1 MKVTNIHHSSF
12 LVETNSCYYLFDYE
26 KGNIPKL
33 DINKAIYVFSSHS
46 HHDHY
51 NADVF
56 SILKDLG
63 MKNIYAVLSDD
74 IKPPVNIVV
83 LQVSSGKE
91 YELYHGQKITTFKS
105 TDLGV
110 AFLIEDN
117 NKIIYHAGDLND
129 WVWDDES
136 DSYNEQMTLNYKNQM
151 QLLSNKL
158 NQRKIDVAFVVL
170 DPRQEKDYDR
180 GLCTFLEYVSVDKVY
195 PMHYWGDKKIIE
207 TFIKDHP
214 KYEYLIEKTE

>member
-1 MKVTNIHHSSF
+1 MKVTYIHHSSF

-26 KGNIPKL
+26 KGNILKL

-51 NADVF
+51 NANIF
-56 SILKDLG
+56 SILNDMG

-74 IKPPVNIVV
+74 IKPPVNIDV
-83 LQVSSGKE
+83 LQVSFGKE
-91 YELYHGQKITTFKS
+91 YELYHGQKITTFES

-129 WVWDDES
+129 WVWDG
-136 DSYNEQMTLNYKNQM
+136 Q
-151 QLLSNKL
+151 
-158 NQRKIDVAFVVL
+158 
-170 DPRQEKDYDR
+170 
-180 GLCTFLEYVSVDKVY
+180 
-195 PMHYWGDKKIIE
+195 
-207 TFIKDHP
+207 
-214 KYEYLIEKTE
+214 